1 MQESIYK
8 RGQKLE
14 AVYCPWPPDGET
26 PSGGAV
32 GYDQVTEI
40 VVDRAAGPMGWY
52 DVAVIKRGGLRPDMI
67 VPLHMAEEI
76 RTYETS

>member
-1 MQESIYK
+1 MQKSIYLQ
-8 RGQKLE
+8 GQKLE

-32 GYDQVTEI
+32 GCDQVIEI

-52 DVAVIKRGGLRPDMI
+52 DVAIIKRGGLRPEVI

-76 RTYETS
+76 RLKTT